1 MKKKYFRLAKMVAT
15 RVDDC
20 RQFRL
25 GAVGIRCDGTIVVS
39 RNIPN
44 REPEPQ
50 AHAEARLVKKLDHGA
65 IVYVVRVARDGKLTM
80 ARPCKTCRRALKNRH
95 VRKCYY
101 SINEN
106 EYGVIR
112 FKK

>member
-1 MKKKYFRLAKMVAT
+1 MKKRYFRLAKRVAIKG
-15 RVDDC
+15 DDC

-25 GAVGIRCDGTIVVS
+25 GAVGIRRDGTIVAS

-50 AHAEARLVKKLDHGA
+50 AHAEARLTKKLDHGA
-65 IVYVVRVARDGKLTM
+65 IVYVVRVARSGKLTI
-80 ARPCKTCRRALKNRH
+80 ARPCKSCRRAMKHRG
-95 VRKCYY
+95 VTKCYY

-112 FKK
+112 LNK